1 MKEKS
6 ERNRKEIRALEL
18 FGTAEAAFAAVLCV
32 LFLLD
37 VFPAHGILNFIL
49 IAAVLLNASL
59 LLWSLLKHRTVLT
72 ALAVCLMLGYLFS
85 FVYYNLL

>member
-18 FGTAEAAFAAVLCV
+18 FSI

-59 LLWSLLKHRTVLT
+59 LLWSLLKHRTVMT